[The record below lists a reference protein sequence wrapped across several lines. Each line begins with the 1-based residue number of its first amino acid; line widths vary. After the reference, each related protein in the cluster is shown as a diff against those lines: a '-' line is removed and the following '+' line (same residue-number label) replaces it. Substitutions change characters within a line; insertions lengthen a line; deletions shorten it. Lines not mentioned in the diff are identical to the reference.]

1 MKKMLLLLTVFSLSF
16 CGTAYFSYDMN
27 ASMDLEGFGSDDF
40 DDGALMVGY
49 NHKVHEGD
57 QMSFAVGFNY
67 ALSPLSADATPD
79 DAEFTTY
86 SLYGMVNYGL
96 SESMYMFG
104 TLGYGFASDDNDFF
118 GSTGVD
124 INPGLSYGLGFGY
137 TLSDTWSVCL
147 GYNMTAYELE
157 VTSMGMT
164 ATADL
169 DVDRTFLYA
178 AYSF

>member
-16 CGTAYFSYDMN
+16 CGTAYLSYDMD
-27 ASMDLEGFGSDDF
+27 ASLDIEGALTGDF
-40 DDGALMVGY
+40 DDGSLMVGY
-49 NHKVHEGD
+49 NHKVNEGD
-57 QMSFAVGFNY
+57 QMSFAIGFNY
-67 ALSPLSADATPD
+67 AISPLSADDTPK

-104 TLGYGFASDDNDFF
+104 TLGYGFASDDNDWF
-118 GSTGVD
+118 GSGYD

-137 TLSDTWSVCL
+137 ALSDTWSVGL
-147 GYNMTAYELE
+147 GYNMTNYELE
-157 VTSMGMT
+157 VTSQGVSVDL
-164 ATADL
+164 DL